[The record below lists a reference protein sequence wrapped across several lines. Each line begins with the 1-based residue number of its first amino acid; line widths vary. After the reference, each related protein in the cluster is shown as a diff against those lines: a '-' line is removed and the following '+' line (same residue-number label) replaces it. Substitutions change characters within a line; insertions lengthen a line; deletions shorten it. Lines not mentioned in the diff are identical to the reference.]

1 MRTAAALVLQS
12 YRTHDVAPWIAQCLT
27 GVQAWAAARGYGYEF
42 VDDRLFELAP
52 AWFRERCGAARLP
65 QTDLAR
71 LLLMRAR
78 LAAGA
83 RRVIWI
89 DADVLVCAPARLV
102 LDGVR
107 GFAFCAETWLE
118 RDARGELHAQRRINN
133 AVMVMDAGNPILD
146 FYIHA
151 CLTNAAHLAPGD
163 IGKLE
168 FGPQL
173 LTRLAQ
179 VTPLP
184 VIGCVGMMSPTLAH
198 DLAAGGGPACAAY
211 ARARGQ
217 RIGAINLCASL
228 VGVDGGVDT
237 ATVTAA
243 MACLVETG
251 GDAINQHVPP
261 S

>member
-1 MRTAAALVLQS
+1 MVAMEPVPALVLQS
-12 YRTHDVAPWIAQCLT
+12 YRTHDVAPWLAPCLAS
-27 GVQAWAAARGYGYEF
+27 VRAWAAAAGCGYEF
-42 VDDRLFELAP
+42 VDDALFELVP

-89 DADVLVCAPARLV
+89 DADVLVCAPTRFV

-118 RDARGELHAQRRINN
+118 RDAAGEIHADRRINN

-151 CLTNAAHLAPGD
+151 CLTNAAHLAPGAV
-163 IGKLE
+163 GKLE

-184 VIGCVGMMSPTLAH
+184 VIGCVGMLSPVLAR
-198 DLAAGGGPACAAY
+198 DLATGGGPACAAY

-228 VGVDGGVDT
+228 VDADGGVDT

-243 MACLVETG
+243 IARLVETG
-251 GDAINQHVPP
+251 GDAINRHL
-261 S
+261 